1 MKAFFC
7 LHHCQA
13 TMAGRWRKLLEEES
27 EHQWL
32 AMGLF
37 FIFAIIGGIVIEGT
51 STLAGVDI
59 GAGDAGHDGNRVLD
73 IVYFDNEGSV
83 ASQLTHMYLPGQ
95 GHFLYSQDNSES
107 LDMIYQPSE
116 YDKGDE
122 IRFMNEMSDNRAML
136 SIASNQLVEITL
148 NEQIA
153 YININT
159 TDEFW
164 IDDYQ
169 ENGGYESAMIVTQE
183 DDGTSTIRA
192 LSYYF
197 ASPPMVNSNSVN
209 WDNIVHLSQ
218 NKWVATGTIANAQS
232 SGDSPAS
239 PSVRTAIGVI
249 EWQGN
254 LSVSPVLVS
263 LTTGEEGQI
272 HNTFST
278 GNSQVIIAANTGAYQ
293 IAGDGSINYLDL
305 PSQSA
310 VTDSDGKTWFIGQQ
324 GTTSI
329 ASFDDGIID
338 IQELAKPIP
347 LEIEV
352 SEYEGGTIFMHG
364 MDEKGAFELMT
375 IDLTAQ
381 DSIEDGR
388 GFLNFLFLTSC
399 SIILVVMGWTA
410 LDRYRSY

>member
-1 MKAFFC
+1 
-7 LHHCQA
+7 
-13 TMAGRWRKLLEEES
+13 LLEEES

-32 AMGLF
+32 AISLF
-37 FIFAIIGGIVIEGT
+37 FIFAIVGGIAIEGT
-51 STLAGVDI
+51 STLAGVDL
-59 GAGDAGHDGNRVLD
+59 GAGDAIHDGKRVLD
-73 IVYFDNEGSV
+73 IVYFDNDGGV
-83 ASQLTHMYLPGQ
+83 ASQLTHMYIPND
-95 GHFLYSQDNSES
+95 GHFLYSQEPNAVSVFYE
-107 LDMIYQPSE
+107 PSE

-148 NEQIA
+148 NEQIV
-153 YININT
+153 YINVNT
-159 TDEFW
+159 TDDFW

-169 ENGGYESAMIVTQE
+169 ENGGPDSAMIVTQE
-183 DDGTSTIRA
+183 NDGTSTIRA
-192 LSYYF
+192 LSYF
-197 ASPPMVNSNSVN
+197 VASPPMVNSNSVN

-218 NKWVATGTIANAQS
+218 DKWVATGTIANAQS

-239 PSVRTAIGVI
+239 PSVRTAIGIV

-254 LSVSPVLVS
+254 LSISPVLIS
-263 LTTGEEGQI
+263 FTTGEEGQI
-272 HNTFST
+272 HNSFST

-293 IAGDGSINYLDL
+293 IEDDGSITHLDL

-310 VTDSDGKTWFIGQQ
+310 VTDSKGYTWFIGQK

-329 ASFDDGIID
+329 ASFNDGVVD
-338 IQELAKPIP
+338 VQELAKPIP

-352 SEYEGGTIFMHG
+352 SEYEDGVIFMHG
-364 MDEKGAFELMT
+364 MDDNGAFELMT

-381 DSIEDGR
+381 DSIEAGR
-388 GFLNFLFLTSC
+388 GFLNFAFLTSC

-410 LDRYRSY
+410 LDRYRNY

>member
-51 STLAGVDI
+51 STLTGVDI

-388 GFLNFLFLTSC
+388 GFLNFIFLTSC

>member
-51 STLAGVDI
+51 STLAGVDM

-324 GTTSI
+324 GTNSI

-388 GFLNFLFLTSC
+388 GFLNFIFLTSC

>member
-209 WDNIVHLSQ
+209 WDNIVHLSE

-375 IDLTAQ
+375 IDITAQ

-388 GFLNFLFLTSC
+388 GFLNFIFLTSC

>member
-1 MKAFFC
+1 
-7 LHHCQA
+7 
-13 TMAGRWRKLLEEES
+13 MAGRWRKLLEEES

-388 GFLNFLFLTSC
+388 GFLNFIFLTSC

>member
-169 ENGGYESAMIVTQE
+169 ENGGPISAMIVTQE
-183 DDGTSTIRA
+183 DDGISTIRA
-192 LSYYF
+192 LSYYV

-388 GFLNFLFLTSC
+388 GFLNFIFLTSC

>member
-324 GTTSI
+324 GTNSI

>member
-7 LHHCQA
+7 PQHRQA
-13 TMAGRWRKLLEEES
+13 IMASRWRKLLEEES

-32 AMGLF
+32 AIGLF

-107 LDMIYQPSE
+107 LRMIYQPSE

>member
-7 LHHCQA
+7 PQPCQA

-32 AMGLF
+32 AIGLF
-37 FIFAIIGGIVIEGT
+37 FIFAIVGGIVIEGT
-51 STLAGVDI
+51 STLAGVDL
-59 GAGDAGHDGNRVLD
+59 GAGNAVHDGNRVLD
-73 IVYFDNEGSV
+73 IIYFDNDGSV
-83 ASQLTHMYLPGQ
+83 ASQLTHMYSPGQ
-95 GHFLYSQDNSES
+95 GHFLYSQDTAEIAN
-107 LDMIYQPSE
+107 MIYQPSE

-122 IRFMNEMSDNRAML
+122 IRFMNEMSGNRAML
-136 SIASNQLVEITL
+136 SIASNQLVQIIL

-159 TDEFW
+159 TDNFW

-169 ENGGYESAMIVTQE
+169 ENGGPNSAMIVTQE

-192 LSYYF
+192 LSYYV

-218 NKWVATGTIANAQS
+218 DKWVATGTITNAQS

-239 PSVRTAIGVI
+239 PIVRTAIGIV
-249 EWQGN
+249 EWQGD

-263 LTTGEEGQI
+263 FTTGEEGQI
-272 HNTFST
+272 HNSFST
-278 GNSQVIIAANTGAYQ
+278 GNSQVIVAVNTGAYQ
-293 IAGDGSINYLDL
+293 VEDDGSIINLDL

-310 VTDSDGKTWFIGQQ
+310 VTDSKGTTWFIGQK

-329 ASFDDGIID
+329 ASFNDGIVD
-338 IQELAKPIP
+338 VQELAKPIP

-352 SEYEGGTIFMHG
+352 AEYEGGVIFMHG
-364 MDEKGAFELMT
+364 MDDNGAFELMT

-381 DSIEDGR
+381 DSIESGR
-388 GFLNFLFLTSC
+388 GFLNFAFLTSC

-410 LDRYRSY
+410 LDRYRNY

>member
-209 WDNIVHLSQ
+209 WDNIVHLSE

-293 IAGDGSINYLDL
+293 ISGDGSINYLDL

-388 GFLNFLFLTSC
+388 GFLNFIFLTSC

>member
-7 LHHCQA
+7 PQPCQA

-32 AMGLF
+32 AIGLF
-37 FIFAIIGGIVIEGT
+37 FIFAFIGGVVIEGT
-51 STLAGVDI
+51 STLTGVDL

-83 ASQLTHMYLPGQ
+83 SSQLTHMYIPGQ
-95 GHFLYSQDNSES
+95 GHFLYSQDTSDS

-159 TDEFW
+159 TDEFM

-169 ENGGYESAMIVTQE
+169 ENGGPNSAMIVTQE

-192 LSYYF
+192 LSYYV

-209 WDNIVHLSQ
+209 WDNIAHLSQ
-218 NKWVATGTIANAQS
+218 DKWVATGTIANTQS
-232 SGDSPAS
+232 SGGSPAS
-239 PSVRTAIGVI
+239 PNVRTAIGII

-254 LSVSPVLVS
+254 LSVSPVLLS

-278 GNSQVIIAANTGAYQ
+278 GNSQVIVAANTGAYQ
-293 IAGDGSINYLDL
+293 IKSDGSINYLDL
-305 PSQSA
+305 SSQSA
-310 VTDSDGKTWFIGQQ
+310 VTDSDGKTWFIGQK

-338 IQELAKPIP
+338 IKEFAKPIP
-347 LEIEV
+347 IEIEV
-352 SEYEGGTIFMHG
+352 AEYEGGMIFMHG
-364 MDEKGAFELMT
+364 MDDNSAFEVMT
-375 IDLTAQ
+375 IDLTVQ
-381 DSIEDGR
+381 GSIEDGR
-388 GFLNFLFLTSC
+388 GFLNFAFLTIF
-399 SIILVVMGWTA
+399 SIIFVVMGWTV
-410 LDRYRSY
+410 LDRYRNY

>member
-1 MKAFFC
+1 
-7 LHHCQA
+7 
-13 TMAGRWRKLLEEES
+13 MAGRWRKLLEEES

-32 AMGLF
+32 AISLF
-37 FIFAIIGGIVIEGT
+37 FIFAIVGGIAIEGT
-51 STLAGVDI
+51 STLAGVDL
-59 GAGDAGHDGNRVLD
+59 GAGDAIHDGKRVLD
-73 IVYFDNEGSV
+73 IVYFDNDGSV
-83 ASQLTHMYLPGQ
+83 ASQLTHMYIPND
-95 GHFLYSQDNSES
+95 GHFLYSQDTPNAVSVFYE
-107 LDMIYQPSE
+107 PSE

-148 NEQIA
+148 NEQIV
-153 YININT
+153 YINVNT
-159 TDEFW
+159 TDDFW

-169 ENGGYESAMIVTQE
+169 ENGGPDSAMIVTQE
-183 DDGTSTIRA
+183 NDGTSTIRA
-192 LSYYF
+192 LSYF
-197 ASPPMVNSNSVN
+197 VASPPMVNSNSVN

-218 NKWVATGTIANAQS
+218 DKWVATGTIANAQS

-239 PSVRTAIGVI
+239 PSVRTAIGIV

-254 LSVSPVLVS
+254 LSISPVLIS
-263 LTTGEEGQI
+263 FTTGEEGQI
-272 HNTFST
+272 HNSFST

-293 IAGDGSINYLDL
+293 IEDDGSITHLDL

-310 VTDSDGKTWFIGQQ
+310 VTDSKGYTWFIGQK

-329 ASFDDGIID
+329 ASFNDGVVD
-338 IQELAKPIP
+338 VQELAKPIP

-352 SEYEGGTIFMHG
+352 SEYEDGVIFMHG
-364 MDEKGAFELMT
+364 MDDNGAFELMT

-381 DSIEDGR
+381 DSIEAGR
-388 GFLNFLFLTSC
+388 GFLNFAFLTSC

-410 LDRYRSY
+410 LDRYRNY

>member
-388 GFLNFLFLTSC
+388 GFLNFIFLTSC

>member
-1 MKAFFC
+1 
-7 LHHCQA
+7 
-13 TMAGRWRKLLEEES
+13 
-27 EHQWL
+27 
-32 AMGLF
+32 
-37 FIFAIIGGIVIEGT
+37 
-51 STLAGVDI
+51 
-59 GAGDAGHDGNRVLD
+59 
-73 IVYFDNEGSV
+73 
-83 ASQLTHMYLPGQ
+83 
-95 GHFLYSQDNSES
+95 
-107 LDMIYQPSE
+107 
-116 YDKGDE
+116 
-122 IRFMNEMSDNRAML
+122 
-136 SIASNQLVEITL
+136 
-148 NEQIA
+148 
-153 YININT
+153 
-159 TDEFW
+159 
-164 IDDYQ
+164 
-169 ENGGYESAMIVTQE
+169 
-183 DDGTSTIRA
+183 
-192 LSYYF
+192 
-197 ASPPMVNSNSVN
+197 
-209 WDNIVHLSQ
+209 
-218 NKWVATGTIANAQS
+218 VATGTIANAQS

-293 IAGDGSINYLDL
+293 ISGDGSISYLDL

-388 GFLNFLFLTSC
+388 GFLNFIFLTSC

>member
-209 WDNIVHLSQ
+209 WDNIVHLSE

-388 GFLNFLFLTSC
+388 GFLNFIFLTSC

>member
-1 MKAFFC
+1 
-7 LHHCQA
+7 
-13 TMAGRWRKLLEEES
+13 MAGRWRKLLEEES

-51 STLAGVDI
+51 STLTGVDI

-388 GFLNFLFLTSC
+388 GFLNFIFLTSC

>member
-1 MKAFFC
+1 
-7 LHHCQA
+7 
-13 TMAGRWRKLLEEES
+13 MAGRWRKLLEEES

-32 AMGLF
+32 AISLF
-37 FIFAIIGGIVIEGT
+37 FIFAIVGGIAIEGT
-51 STLAGVDI
+51 STLAGVDL
-59 GAGDAGHDGNRVLD
+59 GAGDAIHDGKRVLD
-73 IVYFDNEGSV
+73 IVYFDNDGGV
-83 ASQLTHMYLPGQ
+83 ASQLTHMYIPND
-95 GHFLYSQDNSES
+95 GHFLYSQEPNAVSVFYE
-107 LDMIYQPSE
+107 PSE

-148 NEQIA
+148 NEQIV
-153 YININT
+153 YINVNT
-159 TDEFW
+159 TDDFW

-169 ENGGYESAMIVTQE
+169 ENGGPDSAMIVTQE
-183 DDGTSTIRA
+183 NDGTSTIRA
-192 LSYYF
+192 LSYF
-197 ASPPMVNSNSVN
+197 VASPPMVNSNSVN

-218 NKWVATGTIANAQS
+218 DKWVATGTIANAQS

-239 PSVRTAIGVI
+239 PSVRTAIGIV

-254 LSVSPVLVS
+254 LSISPVLIS
-263 LTTGEEGQI
+263 FTTGEEGQI
-272 HNTFST
+272 HNSFST

-293 IAGDGSINYLDL
+293 IEDDGSITHLDL

-310 VTDSDGKTWFIGQQ
+310 VTDSKGYTWFIGQK

-329 ASFDDGIID
+329 ASFNDGVVD
-338 IQELAKPIP
+338 VQELAKPIP

-352 SEYEGGTIFMHG
+352 SEYEDGVIFMHG
-364 MDEKGAFELMT
+364 MDDNGAFELMT

-381 DSIEDGR
+381 DSIEAGR
-388 GFLNFLFLTSC
+388 GFLNFAFLTSC

-410 LDRYRSY
+410 LDRYRNY

>member
-1 MKAFFC
+1 
-7 LHHCQA
+7 
-13 TMAGRWRKLLEEES
+13 MAGRWRKLLEEES

-32 AMGLF
+32 AIGLF

>member
-51 STLAGVDI
+51 STLAGVDM

-388 GFLNFLFLTSC
+388 GFLNFIFLTSC

>member
-1 MKAFFC
+1 
-7 LHHCQA
+7 
-13 TMAGRWRKLLEEES
+13 MAGRWRKLLEEES

-32 AMGLF
+32 AISLF
-37 FIFAIIGGIVIEGT
+37 FIFAIIGGFAIEGT
-51 STLAGVDI
+51 STLAGVDL
-59 GAGDAGHDGNRVLD
+59 GAGEAMHDDKRVLD
-73 IVYFDNEGSV
+73 VVYFGSDGSV
-83 ASQLTHMYLPGQ
+83 ASQLTHMYVPGQ
-95 GHFLYSQDNSES
+95 GHFLYSQDSAETAN
-107 LDMIYQPSE
+107 MIFQPSE

-122 IRFMNEMSDNRAML
+122 IRFMNEMNDNRAML
-136 SIASNQLVEITL
+136 SIASNQLVQITL

-153 YININT
+153 YINVNT
-159 TDEFW
+159 TDDFW

-169 ENGGYESAMIVTQE
+169 ENGGPGSAMIVTQE
-183 DDGTSTIRA
+183 NDGTSTIRA
-192 LSYYF
+192 LSYYV

-239 PSVRTAIGVI
+239 PIVRTAIGIV

-254 LSVSPVLVS
+254 LSVSPVLIS
-263 LTTGEEGQI
+263 FTTGEEGQI
-272 HNTFST
+272 HNSFAT

-293 IAGDGSINYLDL
+293 IEDDGSITHLDL

-310 VTDSDGKTWFIGQQ
+310 VTDSKGYTWFIGQK

-329 ASFDDGIID
+329 ASFNDGIVEV
-338 IQELAKPIP
+338 QELAKPIP

-352 SEYEGGTIFMHG
+352 SEYEDGVIFMHG
-364 MDEKGAFELMT
+364 MDDNGAFELMT
-375 IDLTAQ
+375 IDLTVQ
-381 DSIEDGR
+381 NSIEAGR
-388 GFLNFLFLTSC
+388 GFLNFAFLTSC

-410 LDRYRSY
+410 LDRYRNY